1 MGFIASDGHVIV
13 QRDWAQ
19 IELRILADLSG
30 DPVMLDIYRSGG
42 DIHME
47 TAMRTFGLTDPSQ
60 VDKLLHRAPA
70 KNVNFAT
77 VYLITGLGLL
87 DLMAVTYATAGVTL
101 PDWMDETWC
110 DRFIDKWFSIYT
122 NVRPYLNSEEEKIR
136 RHGISWTRCG
146 RVRRIPETRS
156 FFSYVQDAG
165 VRQGSNHAI
174 QGFNA
179 DLAKLAMGEMFERF
193 EAFRECGIESYPLMH
208 IYDEFLIEAPEEYGE
223 IIELEMADVMD
234 NVLTDKQT
242 GVRMSKVPIKSD
254 GHLLTRWQKE

>member
-30 DPVMLDIYRSGG
+30 DPTMCQIYLDGG
-42 DIHME
+42 DIHIA
-47 TAMRTFGLTDPSQ
+47 TAMGAFQITDPAK

-70 KNVNFAT
+70 KNVNFAIC
-77 VYLITGLGLL
+77 YLITGLGLL
-87 DLMAVTYATAGVTL
+87 DLMAVTYSSANQPL

-110 DRFIDKWFSIYT
+110 NQFIERWFVLY
-122 NVRPYLNSEEEKIR
+122 PYARKYLAAEEEKIR
-136 RHGISWTRCG
+136 RHGIAWTRCG

-156 FFSYVQDAG
+156 FLSYVQDAG
-165 VRQGSNHAI
+165 VRQGSNHAV

-208 IYDEFLIEAPEEYGE
+208 IYDEFLVETPEDNAE
-223 IIELEMADVMD
+223 IIELEMANVMD

-242 GVRMSKVPIKSD
+242 GVRMSKVPIESD
-254 GHLLTRWQKE
+254 GHLLKRWTKE